1 MTIERRPKEYQRLTV
16 MLRARDRADHHSL
29 ATELLARARRAP
41 LAGATLL
48 EGVEGRG
55 RSGVRHRRHLFRDDA
70 PLSLV
75 VVDDRESLAAFL
87 DDCQGLLRDAVVVLD
102 DVDAFRA

>member
-1 MTIERRPKEYQRLTV
+1 MTDLHSGGYQRLTV
-16 MLRARDRADHHSL
+16 MLQTRDHSHHHSL
-29 ATELLARARRAP
+29 ATELLSRARKAH

-48 EGVEGRG
+48 AGVEGEG
-55 RSGVRHRRHLFRDDA
+55 RSGVRHHQHLFYDDA

-75 VVDDRESLAAFL
+75 IVDDRESLARFIL
-87 DDCQGLLRDAVVVLD
+87 ECQELLGDAVVVLD

>member
-1 MTIERRPKEYQRLTV
+1 MSDLPAGEYQRLTV
-16 MLRARDRADHHSL
+16 MLRARDHSHHHLL
-29 ATELLARARRAP
+29 ATELLSRARKAH

-48 EGVEGRG
+48 EGVEGDG
-55 RSGVRHRRHLFRDDA
+55 RSGAHHHQHLLRDDA

-75 VVDDRESLAAFL
+75 IIDRRESLAGFL
-87 DDCQGLLRDAVVVLD
+87 ADCAELLDDAVVVLD